1 MIPFLSILQG
11 AGGAAGA
18 AGGSRLGQAIG
29 AKGSTFIKPSD
40 KNVGMQFMNAG
51 LTPPEVPN
59 MMNMLMGASQLS
71 RPGGP
76 AGKLPVFDM
85 LAMLRGGR

>member
-1 MIPFLSILQG
+1 MIPFLSMLQG

-18 AGGSRLGQAIG
+18 AGGGRLGQAMG

-59 MMNMLMGASQLS
+59 MMNMLMGASQMS
-71 RPGGP
+71 NPGGP
-76 AGKLPVFDM
+76 AGKLPVFDI